1 MSNPMSN
8 HDKEPIPAGYWQDAE
23 GKLVPVA
30 KIKDIDKLRHKAVTD
45 LCEQA
50 KLASAQLA
58 GFKLAAVEAVD
69 NFVATSLE
77 LYGAGGGGKKIGGK
91 KGNVSLTSFDGRYQ
105 IKRAMADTIVFDERL
120 QAAKVLIDECI
131 TGWSKGSN
139 ANIKVLVNDAFQVDK
154 QGNISTGRV
163 LGLRAL
169 AIEDAQWLQAMQA
182 IADSMKVV
190 STKAYVRFYERDEAS
205 GEYQPINLD
214 VAAL

>member
-1 MSNPMSN
+1 MTT
-8 HDKEPIPAGYWQDAE
+8 ETTTIPAGYWQDAE
-23 GKLVPVA
+23 GSLVLIS
-30 KIKDIDKLRHKAVTD
+30 KIKDIDKERHKTVTAI
-45 LCEQA
+45 CEAA
-50 KLASAQLA
+50 KKASARLW
-58 GFKLAAVEAVD
+58 GFKAAAVHDIDAFVDHSIAQYEASH
-69 NFVATSLE
+69 T
-77 LYGAGGGGKKIGGK
+77 GKKPGGK
-91 KGNVSLTSFDGRYQ
+91 KGNVTLTSFDGRYQ
-105 IKRAMADTIVFDERL
+105 VKRQMADTIVFDERL

>member
-1 MSNPMSN
+1 M
-8 HDKEPIPAGYWQDAE
+8 IPPGYWQDAE
-23 GKLVPVA
+23 GKLVLAA
-30 KIKDIDKLRHKAVTD
+30 KVKDIDKERHKTVVSI
-45 LCEQA
+45 CEAA
-50 KLASAQLA
+50 KKTSATLL

-69 NFVATSLE
+69 AFVAHSLAQYE
-77 LYGAGGGGKKIGGK
+77 AGAGGKKTGGK
-91 KGNVSLTSFDGRYQ
+91 KGNVTLTSFDGRYQ
-105 IKRAMADTIVFDERL
+105 VKRQMADTIVFDERL

-190 STKAYVRFYERDEAS
+190 STKAYVRFYERCEAT
-205 GEYQPINLD
+205 GEYLPINLD

>member
-1 MSNPMSN
+1 MNN
-8 HDKEPIPAGYWQDAE
+8 DKEPIPAGYWQDAE

-30 KIKDIDKLRHKAVTD
+30 KIKDIDKLRHKVVTG

-50 KLASAQLA
+50 KLASAKLA
-58 GFKLAAVEAVD
+58 GFKLTTADEVD
-69 NFVATSLE
+69 TFVAHSLE
-77 LYGAGGGGKKIGGK
+77 LYSADGAGRKVGGK
-91 KGNVSLTSFDGRYQ
+91 KGNLTLTSFDGRYQ
-105 IKRAMADTIVFDERL
+105 VKRQMADTIVFDERL

-169 AIEDAQWLQAMQA
+169 AIDDAQWQQAMQA

-190 STKAYVRFYERDEAS
+190 STKAYVRFYERDES
-205 GEYQPINLD
+205 TGEYQPINLD

>member
-1 MSNPMSN
+1 MTNEAAM
-8 HDKEPIPAGYWQDAE
+8 IPPGYWQDAE
-23 GKLVPVA
+23 GKLVLSSKV
-30 KIKDIDKLRHKAVTD
+30 KDIDKERHKAVTSI
-45 LCEQA
+45 CEAA
-50 KLASAQLA
+50 KKTSATML

-69 NFVATSLE
+69 AFVAHSLAQYE
-77 LYGAGGGGKKIGGK
+77 AGAGGKKTGGK
-91 KGNVSLTSFDGRYQ
+91 KGNVTLTSFDGRYQ
-105 IKRAMADTIVFDERL
+105 VKRQMADTIVFDERL

-205 GEYQPINLD
+205 GEYLPINLD